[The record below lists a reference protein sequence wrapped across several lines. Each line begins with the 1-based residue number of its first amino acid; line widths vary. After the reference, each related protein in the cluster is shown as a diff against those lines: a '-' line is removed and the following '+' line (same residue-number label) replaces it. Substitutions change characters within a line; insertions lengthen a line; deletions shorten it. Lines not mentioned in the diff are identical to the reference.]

1 MLKDIII
8 GSRVHFLMCR
18 VYLHVDVLHYTY
30 TSYIVIAHHG
40 VWLLVKFGFWW
51 PIEFDSVTNQCVLI
65 MIKHFSKWLKLV
77 PLLGHNSERTT
88 CAFIDRVF
96 SIFGAPTKVLIDQ
109 GVEFHWE
116 FQKFCQKAL
125 NNHWMISRLS

>member
-1 MLKDIII
+1 
-8 GSRVHFLMCR
+8 
-18 VYLHVDVLHYTY
+18 
-30 TSYIVIAHHG
+30 
-40 VWLLVKFGFWW
+40 
-51 PIEFDSVTNQCVLI
+51 
-65 MIKHFSKWLKLV
+65 V

-96 SIFGAPTKVLIDQ
+96 SIFGAPTKVVIDQ

-125 NNHWMISRLS
+125 NNHWMISQDCPKANRLVKYMV